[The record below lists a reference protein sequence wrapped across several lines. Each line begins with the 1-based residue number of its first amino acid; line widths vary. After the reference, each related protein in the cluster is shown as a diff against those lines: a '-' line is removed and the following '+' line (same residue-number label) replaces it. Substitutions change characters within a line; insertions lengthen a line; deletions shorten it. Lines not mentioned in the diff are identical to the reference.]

1 MNNENPNAQGNT
13 GVAPA
18 IPEIGGES
26 NLAPTVDPTSFQTV
40 DPTATN
46 TPAEPVMSAPVESAP
61 QAPAEAQP
69 EAPALAPTVNPVEET
84 EVLDTNEENATFTN
98 TSKIKPRTDAINF
111 DSTDGAPKT
120 RLNPVTGEEMNVDE
134 LAGKTAPPVIDK
146 PEEVK
151 EEKKEVEY
159 KPTSKANTVALII
172 FFIALIAFVIFLPN
186 IQTMIQEYKDGP
198 QVVEEIYTGTLECT
212 LESSTVNLDRKITR
226 SFQYA
231 DKKLKSAKF
240 TTVVRGDATLDEETL
255 DGLNEQCTS
264 IKDNVEGLEGVTV
277 NCDYKEGKL
286 TETESFDFATY
297 DVEKVTAAYT
307 EAGGILLEFT
317 KDQDIDDVMTKMRR
331 SGFSCFKEK

>member
-1 MNNENPNAQGNT
+1 MNNENPNVEGNT

-40 DPTATN
+40 DPTATSA
-46 TPAEPVMSAPVESAP
+46 PADSTPVESAP
-61 QAPAEAQP
+61 AAPAEAATVETP
-69 EAPALAPTVNPVEET
+69 TLAPTVNPVEET
-84 EVLDTNEENATFTN
+84 EVLDTNEEATTFTN
-98 TSKIKPRTDAINF
+98 TSNIKPRTDAINF

-134 LAGKTAPPVIDK
+134 LAGKAAPPVIEK
-146 PEEVK
+146 AEETK
-151 EEKKEVEY
+151 AEEKPEVEY

-172 FFIALIAFVIFLPN
+172 FFIALIAFVMFLPN
-186 IQTMIQEYKDGP
+186 IQTMIQEYKEGP
-198 QVVEEIYTGTLECT
+198 QVIEEIYTGTLECT

-226 SFQYA
+226 SFQYD

-240 TTVVRGDATLDEETL
+240 TTVVRGDASLDEETL
-255 DGLNEQCTS
+255 DGLNEQCTL
-264 IKDNVEGLEGVTV
+264 IKDNVDGLEGVSV
-277 NCDYKEGKL
+277 DCDYKEGKL
-286 TETESFDFATY
+286 TETETFDFATY